1 MSAVIVTHDQSEAL
15 AMADRI
21 LLLDRG
27 RIEQDGAPAEIYRR
41 PATLFAAA
49 FLGVNNRLAGT
60 VAEVR
65 QGRCRLAGE
74 GWELWGELRARRAV
88 GEPAEA
94 IIRLESTRLAGEPGE
109 NRLPARLET
118 ALYLGDRWDCVFR
131 AGGLRLR
138 LWAEEAPEEGPCW
151 IELPPGALWVF

>member
-49 FLGVNNRLAGT
+49 FLGVNN
-60 VAEVR
+60 
-65 QGRCRLAGE
+65 RLAGE